1 MPRKKAL
8 TGKERQQL
16 YIAKLKSDPA
26 AYEEY
31 KRRQEKRERQMEQ
44 KERIEKT

>member
-8 TGKERQQL
+8 TGQARQQL

-31 KRRQEKRERQMEQ
+31 KERERERQME
-44 KERIEKT
+44 

>member
-26 AYEEY
+26 ANEEY
-31 KRRQEKRERQMEQ
+31 KERERERQMEQ